1 MSDTKNDMQA
11 TEDAEFEVEVEV
23 EDSETIQKPKR
34 GNGLAWLALL
44 LVSGLALVAVAYSLF
59 EDWRTDDNSSE
70 VDYVA
75 KIDDLDRRV
84 DESSVALAAVESR
97 FGQISHPDYS
107 GDIDAVQRDVE
118 DQLRLL
124 NSLPSRMTTI
134 EDSVASLAG
143 ISAGA
148 RQTFLL
154 AEAEYYLQIANAQ
167 LQLANNPHLASL
179 ALGMADER
187 VTTLSDPALTAVRRS
202 ISDELAALE
211 LMEKPDLEGAT
222 LTLASLARVVESL
235 PLASRAVEE
244 DTAVEDD
251 TGQSGVDRAWGSVKE
266 AMSGLVKVTPP
277 DQAKLVL
284 VSPDT
289 EFFLRN
295 NIALQ
300 LQSARLALLR
310 GEQAIF
316 EQTLDDTSALLNTYF
331 DTGSAQVKSAQLTIS
346 EIRGNVFTASVP
358 DISESLRLLRQ
369 YRTLSETVE

>member
-1 MSDTKNDMQA
+1 MSDTKNDIQA
-11 TEDAEFEVEVEV
+11 SEDAEFEVEVAV
-23 EDSETIQKPKR
+23 EDSEQAPKK
-34 GNGLAWLALL
+34 GNGVAWLALL
-44 LVSGLALVAVAYSLF
+44 VSA
-59 EDWRTDDNSSE
+59 
-70 VDYVA
+70 
-75 KIDDLDRRV
+75 
-84 DESSVALAAVESR
+84 VALAAVAFIKVENWLAVDDDSSELDNGVRIEGLDRRIDESNAALATLESR
-97 FGQISHPDYS
+97 LGQITHPDYS
-107 GDIDAVQRDVE
+107 ADIDGLRRDVE

-124 NSLPSRMTTI
+124 SSLPSRMTTI

-187 VTTLSDPALTAVRRS
+187 VTQLSDPALTAVRRA
-202 ISDELAALE
+202 ISDELTALE
-211 LMEKPDLEGAT
+211 VMKKPDLEGAT

-235 PLASRAVEE
+235 PLAGIATSDDAV
-244 DTAVEDD
+244 VEDG
-251 TGQSGVDRAWGSVKE
+251 TEQSGVDRAWDSVKD

-277 DQAKLVL
+277 DEAKLAL
-284 VSPDT
+284 VSPDA
-289 EFFLRN
+289 EYFLRN
-295 NIALQ
+295 NLALQ

-310 GEQAIF
+310 GEQVIF
-316 EQTLDDTSALLNTYF
+316 EQTLDDTSALLNNYF
-331 DTGSAQVKSAQLTIS
+331 DTSSAQVASAQLTIS
-346 EIRGNVFTASVP
+346 EIRSSVFTAAAP

>member
-34 GNGLAWLALL
+34 GNGIAWLAL
-44 LVSGLALVAVAYSLF
+44 LVSGLALVAVGYAQF
-59 EDWRTDDNSSE
+59 EDWRTDDNSSG

-75 KIDDLDRRV
+75 KIDDLNRRV
-84 DESSVALAAVESR
+84 DKSSAALTAVESR

-107 GDIDAVQRDVE
+107 GDIDAVRRDVE

-202 ISDELAALE
+202 ISDELVALE
-211 LMEKPDLEGAT
+211 VMEKPDLEGAA

-235 PLASRAVEE
+235 PLASRAVE
-244 DTAVEDD
+244 DDAVIEDD
-251 TGQSGVDRAWGSVKE
+251 TGQSGMDRAWGSVKD

-284 VSPDT
+284 VSPDA
-289 EFFLRN
+289 EYFLRT

-346 EIRGNVFTASVP
+346 EIRGNVFIASIP

>member
-34 GNGLAWLALL
+34 GNGLAWLAL

-107 GDIDAVQRDVE
+107 GDIDAVRRDVE

-124 NSLPSRMTTI
+124 NSLPSRMTAI

-310 GEQAIF
+310 GEQSIF

-346 EIRGNVFTASVP
+346 EIRGNVFTTSVP

>member
-23 EDSETIQKPKR
+23 EESETLQKPKR
-34 GNGLAWLALL
+34 DNGIAWLALL
-44 LVSGLALVAVAYSLF
+44 ISALALVAVGYGLF
-59 EDWRTDDNSSE
+59 EDWRSDDNSSA
-70 VDYVA
+70 VDYAA
-75 KIDDLDRRV
+75 KIEDLERRV
-84 DESSVALAAVESR
+84 DTSSEALAAVESR

-107 GDIDAVQRDVE
+107 NDIDAVRRDVE

-134 EDSVASLAG
+134 EDSVASLVG

-154 AEAEYYLQIANAQ
+154 AEAEYYLQIGNAQ

-179 ALGMADER
+179 ALRMADER
-187 VTTLSDPALTAVRRS
+187 VTQLSDPALTAVRRS
-202 ISDELAALE
+202 ISDELLALE
-211 LMEKPDLEGAT
+211 VMEKPDLEGAT

-251 TGQSGVDRAWGSVKE
+251 TGQSGVDRAWGSVKD

-277 DQAKLVL
+277 DQAKLVF
-284 VSPDT
+284 VSPDA
-289 EFFLRN
+289 EYFLRN

-316 EQTLDDTSALLNTYF
+316 EQTLDDTSALLDTYF
-331 DTGSAQVKSAQLTIS
+331 DAESAQVRSAQLTIS
-346 EIRGNVFTASVP
+346 EIRADVFTASVP

-369 YRTLSETVE
+369 FRTLSETVE